1 MKRGESGLSGILAID
16 KPAGMTSHDVV
27 NRVRRAAGERRVG
40 HAGTLDP
47 AATGLLVVCV
57 GPAARLTTYL
67 TGHDKSYR
75 ATIVFGA
82 STATDDAEGEVVQ
95 TADVPVELNDPAFA
109 REALAGLVGEHDQ
122 VPPAFSAVKRDG
134 KRAYEV
140 ARKGGQV
147 ELEARRVRIDD
158 ARLLGVAA
166 IGGPLRWEVELDV
179 SKGTY
184 IRSIARD
191 LGERLGTRA
200 HLGALR
206 RLSAGSLSLER
217 AVALDAVEQAGPQ
230 GVEGLFCDPVAALS
244 LPRVELAADK
254 VEALGQGKVL
264 AAPDA
269 CDGLPEGPVAVTCGT
284 RLLSVHQLEGGRL
297 RALTVIPGGVAGC
310 PSL

>member
-1 MKRGESGLSGILAID
+1 MKRGESGLCGILAID
-16 KPAGMTSHDVV
+16 KPSGMTSHDVV
-27 NRVRRAAGERRVG
+27 NRVRRATGERRVG

-82 STATDDAEGEVVQ
+82 ATTTDDAEGEVVR

-109 REALAGLVGEHDQ
+109 EEVLAGLVGEHDQ

-191 LGERLGTRA
+191 LGERLGTA
-200 HLGALR
+200 AYLGSLR
-206 RLSAGSLSLER
+206 RLRAGALSLDQ
-217 AVALDAVEQAGPQ
+217 AVTLDQIEEAGQ
-230 GVEGLFCDPVAALS
+230 EGVPELFCDPVAALT
-244 LPRVELAADK
+244 LPCVPIDPEQVDALSQGRQLPVTAGCAD
-254 VEALGQGKVL
+254 AS
-264 AAPDA
+264 D
-269 CDGLPEGPVAVTCGT
+269 GPVAVVCGG
-284 RLLSVHQLEGGRL
+284 RLLSVHEKSKGRL

-310 PSL
+310 RMP